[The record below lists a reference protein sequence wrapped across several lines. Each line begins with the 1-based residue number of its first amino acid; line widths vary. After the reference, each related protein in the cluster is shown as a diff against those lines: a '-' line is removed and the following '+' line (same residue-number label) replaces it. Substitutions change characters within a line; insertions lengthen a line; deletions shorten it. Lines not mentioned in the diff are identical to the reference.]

1 MLTEP
6 VKIVHHMS
14 VIVKLVTS
22 VIQFIIVNCVK
33 LDHLLLLIKLVVFQ
47 LVHQHNTQ
55 ALLKEII
62 LVWSVLL
69 FFTDALIVLT
79 KLLVLLVTK
88 QLSCNRV
95 YVLKDVH
102 LGIILNQFKILVLL
116 NVLLMLITLTSQ
128 LIMF

>member
-79 KLLVLLVTK
+79 KLLVLLVT
-88 QLSCNRV
+88 QLHSYR
-95 YVLKDVH
+95 LT
-102 LGIILNQFKILVLL
+102 
-116 NVLLMLITLTSQ
+116 NVLQDALLDI
-128 LIMF
+128 I